1 MVPGADGAGAPADFR
16 LELAALLHEGYAGTG
31 GTVVMATH
39 DHDFALAAGARE
51 VRLSEG
57 KVAADDT
64 VAAPP
69 RVTG

>member
-1 MVPGADGAGAPADFR
+1 
-16 LELAALLHEGYAGTG
+16 
-31 GTVVMATH
+31 MATH